1 MIGLHVGGN
10 DVMDVMKART
20 SADNEIVV
28 YTRLMALALAGLTAG
43 CTTLGPLVQVVRPP
57 QFRQADNQPAEIR
70 LLAPSLRN
78 PTGGAGVRIWL
89 EVTNPNAF
97 GFTLSTVNATL
108 AMQGTRAATGDFPL
122 GLPLRAGQSSVVPL
136 DLSFSFADVPNLASS
151 LRRLATG
158 GAVDYQLDG
167 TVGVEAGR
175 LGRPT
180 FGPMRLTDGE
190 LRAIR

>member
-1 MIGLHVGGN
+1 VIGLHVGGN
-10 DVMDVMKART
+10 DVMYVMKART

-28 YTRLMALALAGLTAG
+28 YTRLMTLALAVLTAG
-43 CTTLGPLVQVVRPP
+43 CTTLGPLAQVVRPP

-70 LLAPSLRN
+70 LMAPSLRN

-108 AMQGTRAATGDFPL
+108 ALQGTRAATGDFPL
-122 GLPLRAGQSSVVPL
+122 GMPLPAGQSSVVPL

-158 GAVDYQLDG
+158 GAIDYQLDG